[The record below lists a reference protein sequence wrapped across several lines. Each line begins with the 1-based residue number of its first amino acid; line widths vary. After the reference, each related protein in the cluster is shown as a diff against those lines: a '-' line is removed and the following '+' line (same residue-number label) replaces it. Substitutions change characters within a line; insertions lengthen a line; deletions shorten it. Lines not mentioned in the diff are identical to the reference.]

1 MFHHYK
7 EPGSIDT
14 DKMKAKQD
22 HNNYVIQRIGQV
34 GVMPITQENVNL
46 IRKKKKLKTT
56 CKLI

>member
-34 GVMPITQENVNL
+34 GVMSITEENVNL
-46 IRKKKKLKTT
+46 IRKKKN
-56 CKLI
+56 